1 MWSFIKS
8 EQQQLANNKPRVT
21 STSHIIRPGVRALR
35 IWKLYSR
42 TQTYYDDPSQQ
53 QHGWTFWS
61 HSVHPLLRVLL
72 ISFALHAM
80 TRPFVRSFF
89 RSTTLVHPI
98 HVMRQRRIAN
108 QCHDGLY
115 SFSRWHYGNW
125 LEHPP
130 PFASFQHSTKVT
142 LHFPRL
148 ISCRSLSV
156 HGATFADNPTAIQC
170 NVVNGGGEVT
180 LNHPQLMQIKSRSSE
195 VRRYI
200 ASMELESLL
209 LRCFETCSTTTTTSQ
224 RMGFD
229 FLTPTSNCAPAS
241 RPLFVKGCERKVL
254 SPRTP
259 RVRYQGG
266 TRRMELL

>member
-1 MWSFIKS
+1 METDWSTRPHSLLFNIQPKSPFI
-8 EQQQLANNKPRVT
+8 
-21 STSHIIRPGVRALR
+21 
-35 IWKLYSR
+35 
-42 TQTYYDDPSQQ
+42 
-53 QHGWTFWS
+53 
-61 HSVHPLLRVLL
+61 
-72 ISFALHAM
+72 LHA
-80 TRPFVRSFF
+80 SYH
-89 RSTTLVHPI
+89 L
-98 HVMRQRRIAN
+98 
-108 QCHDGLY
+108 L
-115 SFSRWHYGNW
+115 
-125 LEHPP
+125 
-130 PFASFQHSTKVT
+130 
-142 LHFPRL
+142 
-148 ISCRSLSV
+148 SCRPLSV

-209 LRCFETCSTTTTTSQ
+209 LRCFETCSTTTTTTSQ